1 MKKRLM
7 KRRMLIVSLV
17 MTLLLSS
24 VLVLGGCG
32 CSGSDK
38 KVAYSWP
45 TTGLATLLPEPEFKY
60 GKITKESANEFEI
73 EFYDVEQKDFDSYVD
88 SCKSKGLSVDFEK
101 KNDSYKAKDAKGN
114 LLSIEYRD
122 YSKDKELVVK
132 VESAQKIAEDVAKQ
146 EQMKAEQEAKK
157 QAEETAK
164 AEQAKQQAEEAAKAE
179 QANQKQSNNAMQQAN
194 DAIQN
199 YNDTVRQSKELVDSY
214 SNLLDQVSKFQ

>member
-1 MKKRLM
+1 
-7 KRRMLIVSLV
+7 

-88 SCKSKGLSVDFEK
+88 SCKSKGLSVDYEK
-101 KNDSYKAKDAKGN
+101 KDSSYTAKDAKGN
-114 LLSIEYRD
+114 QLTVEYND
-122 YSKDKELVVK
+122 YSKDPELVVK
-132 VESAQKIAEDVAKQ
+132 IVTAQKVAEDAAKK
-146 EQMKAEQEAKK
+146 EQQKAEQEAKK
-157 QAEETAK
+157 QAEEAAK

-179 QANQKQSNNAMQQAN
+179 QANQQQSNNAMQQAN

>member
-101 KNDSYKAKDAKGN
+101 KNDSYTAKDAKGN

-122 YSKDKELVVK
+122 YSNDKELVVK

-157 QAEETAK
+157 QAEEAAK

-179 QANQKQSNNAMQQAN
+179 QANQHQSNNAMQQAN

>member
-1 MKKRLM
+1 MKKQLL
-7 KRRMLIVSLV
+7 KRRMLSVSLV
-17 MTLLLSS
+17 MALMLSS

-114 LLSIEYRD
+114 LLSIEYHD

-157 QAEETAK
+157 QAEE
-164 AEQAKQQAEEAAKAE
+164 AAKAE
-179 QANQKQSNNAMQQAN
+179 QANQQQSNNAMQQAN

>member
-24 VLVLGGCG
+24 VLMLGGCG

-101 KNDSYKAKDAKGN
+101 KNDSYMAKDAKGN

-122 YSKDKELVVK
+122 YSNDKELVVK

-157 QAEETAK
+157 QAEEAAK

-179 QANQKQSNNAMQQAN
+179 QANQQQSNNAMQQAN

>member
-88 SCKSKGLSVDFEK
+88 SCKSKGFSVDFEK
-101 KNDSYKAKDAKGN
+101 ENDSYKAKDAKGN

-122 YSKDKELVVK
+122 YSNDKELVVK

-157 QAEETAK
+157 QAEEAAK

-179 QANQKQSNNAMQQAN
+179 QANQQQSNNAMQQAN

>member
-1 MKKRLM
+1 
-7 KRRMLIVSLV
+7 

-60 GKITKESANEFEI
+60 GKIRTESANEFVA
-73 EFYDVEQKDFDSYVD
+73 EFYYVEQKDYDSYVD
-88 SCKSKGLSVDFEK
+88 SCKEKGFSVDYEK
-101 KNDSYKAKDAKGN
+101 KDASYTAKDAKGHQ
-114 LLSIEYRD
+114 LTVEYND
-122 YSKDKELVVK
+122 YSKDPELVVK
-132 VESAQKIAEDVAKQ
+132 IVTAQKVAEDAAKN
-146 EQMKAEQEAKK
+146 EQQKAEQEAKK
-157 QAEETAK
+157 QAEEAAK

-179 QANQKQSNNAMQQAN
+179 QANQQQSNNAMQQAN